1 MVDVVQ
7 YANVLGSDAARLIT
21 PPGVSGSRWQVKC
34 EVTRLASLAL
44 ADLVAIVMESS
55 STSEALCTSADF
67 KPIEAEQTLTSE
79 CRKSTS
85 SSASLKS
92 PKIHSFLALHLE
104 DMMTAESAAATAK
117 SDQAEL
123 HSLQRRGVMLLSALV
138 WYFRNAMESKHA
150 TAAETNGPIAL
161 IQLSPQIN
169 S

>member
-1 MVDVVQ
+1 DVVQ

-79 CRKSTS
+79 CRKATP

-104 DMMTAESAAATAK
+104 DMITAASAAARQHRT
-117 SDQAEL
+117 
-123 HSLQRRGVMLLSALV
+123 RRSFIHCSGAGSCFFLSALV

-150 TAAETNGPIAL
+150 AAAETKGPIAL